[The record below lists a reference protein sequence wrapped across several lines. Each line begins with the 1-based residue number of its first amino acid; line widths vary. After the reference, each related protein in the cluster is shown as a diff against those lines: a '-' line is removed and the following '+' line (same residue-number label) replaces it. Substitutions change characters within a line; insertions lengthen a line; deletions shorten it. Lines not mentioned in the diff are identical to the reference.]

1 MRYRILAFDYD
12 GTLATDGAVADTTVA
27 ALERAAASGRRLVLV
42 TGRLVDDLRA
52 VCDRLDLF
60 DLVVAENG
68 GVLYRPE
75 GRDVVRLAEPPPE
88 ALVESLRAAGAEP
101 LSVGEVVVATRVP
114 HDAAALAAIRDLG
127 LERQVVFN
135 KGAVML
141 LPSGVS
147 KASGLEAALRE
158 LRMSRHAVLGVG
170 DAENDHAFLE
180 LCECS
185 VAVANA
191 VPALRE
197 RCDVVT
203 AGEAGAGVEEIVDR
217 VLEADPA
224 DPADGPGPVD
234 PELGE
239 GPARHRVLVGRRLG
253 DGTGGDGERAGEGE
267 AEEVRLRPHGVRM
280 LVAGPSGSGKST
292 AAAGV
297 IERLIEA
304 GYRICLV
311 DPEGDYES
319 GIGASSVVV
328 GDADVAPSVQ
338 EVLDVLERA
347 SSSVVVNLL
356 ALTIPDRPPFFED
369 LVGQLAAYSTRS
381 GLPDWLVV
389 DEAHH
394 VLPRERD
401 SAAVGL
407 LPQFGSVML
416 VTVHP
421 EAVETGVLRR
431 LTTVV
436 AVGGPP
442 GDVLEPVAEAV
453 SATPPDVPD
462 GDLESGR
469 LALWD
474 VDRGTVDLVELEPPK
489 AERQRHR
496 RKYALGTMLPE
507 KSFWFRGSEGR
518 LNLRA
523 HNIALF
529 LQIADGVDDE
539 TFEHHLRQGDYS
551 RWIGRD
557 VGDDELAAE
566 VAGLEADDD
575 VGSARRRL
583 REAVLSRYTQA
594 AAPEDYGRAG
604 SG

>member
-1 MRYRILAFDYD
+1 VRYRILAFDYD
-12 GTLATDGAVADTTVA
+12 GTLATAGAVPDTTTA

-42 TGRLVDDLRA
+42 TGRLVGDLRGTF
-52 VCDRLDLF
+52 DRLDLF
-60 DLVVAENG
+60 ELVVAENG

-75 GRDVVRLAEPPPE
+75 GRDVVPLAEPPPD
-88 ALVESLRAAGAEP
+88 ALVERLRAAGAEP
-101 LSVGEVVVATRVP
+101 LATGEVVVATRVP
-114 HDAAALAAIRDLG
+114 YDAAALAAIRDLG
-127 LERQVVFN
+127 LEWQVVFN

-141 LPSGVS
+141 LPPGVS

-203 AGEAGAGVEEIVDR
+203 AGEAGAGVEELVDR
-217 VLEADPA
+217 LLEADPA
-224 DPADGPGPVD
+224 HGSADGSAPVD
-234 PELGE
+234 PDLGE
-239 GPARHRVLVGRRLG
+239 GPARHRVLVGHRLTAAG
-253 DGTGGDGERAGEGE
+253 DGDG
-267 AEEVRLRPHGVRM
+267 EVRLRPHGVRV
-280 LVAGPSGSGKST
+280 LVTGPSGSGKST
-292 AAAGV
+292 AAAAV
-297 IERLIEA
+297 VERLTEA

-319 GIGASSVVV
+319 GIGTSSVVV
-328 GDADVAPSVQ
+328 GDADVAPSAR
-338 EVLDVLERA
+338 EVLDVLDRA
-347 SSSVVVNLL
+347 GTSVVVNLL

-369 LVGQLAAYSTRS
+369 LAGQLAAYSTRS

-394 VLPRERD
+394 LLPRARD

-416 VTVHP
+416 VTVHAD
-421 EAVETGVLRR
+421 AVEPGVLRR

-436 AVGGPP
+436 AVGGAPR
-442 GDVLEPVAEAV
+442 DLLAPVAAAAGTE
-453 SATPPDVPD
+453 PPDVPAE
-462 GDLESGR
+462 DLEPGR
-469 LALWD
+469 LAIWQ

-507 KSFWFRGSEGR
+507 KSFWFRGPDGR

-523 HNIALF
+523 HNVALF
-529 LQIADGVDDE
+529 LQIADGVDDA
-539 TFEHHLRQGDYS
+539 TFEHHLRQGDYA
-551 RWIGRD
+551 RWIARD

-566 VAGLEADDD
+566 VAEVESDDD
-575 VGSARRRL
+575 VASARRRL
-583 REAVLSRYTQA
+583 REAVLARYTQA
-594 AAPEDYGRAG
+594 AAPETYGRADTG
-604 SG
+604 